1 MDTQKTKN
9 VGYIFASK
17 VLSFFTGLVRGLFVP
32 VYLGPS
38 LYGVIGLLKLVKV
51 VLGFTASGMDQAY
64 LRLGIDLKEKGAG
77 REAVR
82 HLHDN
87 VFTFFL
93 IISVLGTVLTAVF
106 PFVFPREE
114 AGMQSVMV
122 FCFVVTAVQ
131 FFFQNTG
138 LFYFQTAKIEKRFKF
153 ISAMNVL
160 QPIFALVLIISTVF
174 KWKVRAVFAADL
186 ISVIVV
192 QLLYLKKAGF
202 IPSVRIHYEEFK
214 HLIKYSFPFLCT
226 AVCFYAFRFA
236 DRTIIAA
243 YLSLRELGI
252 YSFAMG
258 LAENSRLLSVSIN
271 EVNMPYVLE
280 EISRTSSLGRLS
292 GTIRTYSY
300 KLMAVNFV
308 FAFAG
313 ILLAP
318 VINTVFPGYSD
329 GVFVLKMLLII
340 MVLRS
345 FPLYQIA
352 ILGSPEVNRQNLIN
366 AAMGVCGAIN
376 VALSLVLVKMG
387 YGINGVVIA
396 TLVVHLFMAVFYI
409 IAAERYYL
417 EKPDFM
423 FYIKLGLPV
432 IVIFIHSLLQS
443 FMPFEKAAGWVI
455 NVTVAAMLSAPV
467 LYIYRKESAELMGRI
482 KGIFGVISG

>member
-1 MDTQKTKN
+1 
-9 VGYIFASK
+9 
-17 VLSFFTGLVRGLFVP
+17 
-32 VYLGPS
+32 
-38 LYGVIGLLKLVKV
+38 
-51 VLGFTASGMDQAY
+51 
-64 LRLGIDLKEKGAG
+64 
-77 REAVR
+77 
-82 HLHDN
+82 
-87 VFTFFL
+87 
-93 IISVLGTVLTAVF
+93 
-106 PFVFPREE
+106 
-114 AGMQSVMV
+114 
-122 FCFVVTAVQ
+122 
-131 FFFQNTG
+131 
-138 LFYFQTAKIEKRFKF
+138 
-153 ISAMNVL
+153 
-160 QPIFALVLIISTVF
+160 
-174 KWKVRAVFAADL
+174 
-186 ISVIVV
+186 
-192 QLLYLKKAGF
+192 
-202 IPSVRIHYEEFK
+202 
-214 HLIKYSFPFLCT
+214 
-226 AVCFYAFRFA
+226 
-236 DRTIIAA
+236 
-243 YLSLRELGI
+243 
-252 YSFAMG
+252 
-258 LAENSRLLSVSIN
+258 
-271 EVNMPYVLE
+271 
-280 EISRTSSLGRLS
+280 
-292 GTIRTYSY
+292 
-300 KLMAVNFV
+300 MAVNFV